1 MLQYMQQIPSLY
13 ITDSELGG
21 RGVFSSSPIEKG
33 SIIEIAPVLVI
44 PGAER
49 DLLDKTIIHD
59 YYFIWGLQDQQAA
72 LILGNG
78 SIYNHSFKPNAEYRP
93 DFEGQTMSFF
103 ALMKI
108 EAGQE
113 ITVNYNG
120 SPDGKGKFWFHES

>member
-49 DLLDKTIIHD
+49 GILDKTIIHD
-59 YYFIWGLQDQQAA
+59 YYFIWGAQDQQAA
-72 LILGNG
+72 IILGNG

-103 ALMKI
+103 ALKQI

-120 SPDGKGKFWFHES
+120 TPDGKGKFWFHES

>member
-44 PGAER
+44 PGSER

-59 YYFIWGLQDQQAA
+59 YYFIWGLQDQQVA

-103 ALMKI
+103 ALMEI

-120 SPDGKGKFWFHES
+120 TPDGKGRFWFHES

>member
-44 PGAER
+44 PGSER

-103 ALMKI
+103 ALMEI

-120 SPDGKGKFWFHES
+120 TPDGKGRFWFHES

>member
-120 SPDGKGKFWFHES
+120 SPDGIGKFLFHES

>member
-13 ITDSELGG
+13 IMDSDLGG
-21 RGVFSSSPIEKG
+21 RGVFSSSPIPKG

-44 PGAER
+44 PGTQR
-49 DLLDKTIIHD
+49 KNLDKTIIHD
-59 YYFIWGLQDQQAA
+59 YYFIWGEKDQQAA

-78 SIYNHSFKPNAEYRP
+78 SIYNHSFDPNAEYRP

-103 ALMKI
+103 ALENI
-108 EAGQE
+108 EAGIE

-120 SPDGKGKFWFHES
+120 NPDGKGKFWFHES

>member
-1 MLQYMQQIPSLY
+1 MQQIPSLY